1 MKKKLIAL
9 SLTVCMILFSAA
21 CENSA
26 EVSDLNDTQES
37 AETDISIADSIA
49 PSAEPKNDESPM
61 EGSEEQEDPLGFSVL
76 FSDTYRNDTTG
87 NWRLAMIAENINIE
101 EYAVEYYNNYFES
114 NSEVHII
121 INFTLNTTTRITVMG
136 NLLDVSIMEYVDKEE
151 HDAQLACSGTLLSE
165 YHVNMDTGEIEK
177 IQ

>member
-49 PSAEPKNDESPM
+49 PSAEPKNDESP
-61 EGSEEQEDPLGFSVL
+61 
-76 FSDTYRNDTTG
+76 
-87 NWRLAMIAENINIE
+87 WI
-101 EYAVEYYNNYFES
+101 
-114 NSEVHII
+114 
-121 INFTLNTTTRITVMG
+121 
-136 NLLDVSIMEYVDKEE
+136 
-151 HDAQLACSGTLLSE
+151 
-165 YHVNMDTGEIEK
+165 
-177 IQ
+177 